1 MKYLIIFIVLGFFF
15 PNNPFGKDIGRKVNK
30 VVAFQTK
37 RISKIIEKEG
47 ACSSLQG
54 HLVNTCRGLKK
65 GFSSDDHNRVMNNPP
80 ITNEYLIHLK
90 TYVENQEN
98 FYPTLT
104 ESPSPTVSSP
114 FQLQPFCL
122 LQWPCC
128 LHQML
133 GLICLF
139 HD

>member
-1 MKYLIIFIVLGFFF
+1 MKYLFIFILLGLII
-15 PNNPFGKDIGRKVNK
+15 PGKYYGKDIGIRVNK

-80 ITNEYLIHLK
+80 ITHEYLIHLK

-98 FYPTLT
+98 F
-104 ESPSPTVSSP
+104 
-114 FQLQPFCL
+114 
-122 LQWPCC
+122 
-128 LHQML
+128 
-133 GLICLF
+133 
-139 HD
+139 

>member
-15 PNNPFGKDIGRKVNK
+15 PNNPFGKDIGRKVNT

-80 ITNEYLIHLK
+80 ITHEYLIYLK

-98 FYPTLT
+98 F
-104 ESPSPTVSSP
+104 
-114 FQLQPFCL
+114 
-122 LQWPCC
+122 
-128 LHQML
+128 
-133 GLICLF
+133 
-139 HD
+139 

>member
-15 PNNPFGKDIGRKVNK
+15 QNNPFGKDIGRKVNK

-65 GFSSDDHNRVMNNPP
+65 GFSSVELEQ
-80 ITNEYLIHLK
+80 EYGFDNDTILDYIKNKL
-90 TYVENQEN
+90 VR
-98 FYPTLT
+98 
-104 ESPSPTVSSP
+104 
-114 FQLQPFCL
+114 
-122 LQWPCC
+122 
-128 LHQML
+128 
-133 GLICLF
+133 
-139 HD
+139 

>member
-54 HLVNTCRGLKK
+54 HLVNTCKGAKK
-65 GFSSDDHNRVMNNPP
+65 GFSSDDHNRVMNSNP

-98 FYPTLT
+98 F
-104 ESPSPTVSSP
+104 
-114 FQLQPFCL
+114 
-122 LQWPCC
+122 
-128 LHQML
+128 
-133 GLICLF
+133 
-139 HD
+139 